1 MNVAGLAPGEDDLV
15 ELDRTLGVH
24 DLFKDPLDLL
34 VLLRD
39 LGRAVGGAGGGV
51 GLRLGV
57 VVEVDVF

>member
-1 MNVAGLAPGEDDLV
+1 MNVTGLAPGEDDLV

-51 GLRLGV
+51 VLRLGV

>member
-51 GLRLGV
+51 VLRLGV

>member
-1 MNVAGLAPGEDDLV
+1 MNVTGLAPGEDDLV

>member
-1 MNVAGLAPGEDDLV
+1 MNVTGLAPGEDDLV
-15 ELDRTLGVH
+15 ELDHTLGVH

-51 GLRLGV
+51 VLRLGV